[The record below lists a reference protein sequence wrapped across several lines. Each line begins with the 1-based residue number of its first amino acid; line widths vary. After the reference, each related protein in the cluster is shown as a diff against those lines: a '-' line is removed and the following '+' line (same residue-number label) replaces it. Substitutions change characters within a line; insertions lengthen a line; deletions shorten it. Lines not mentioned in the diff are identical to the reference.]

1 MDHIGYT
8 LFSIAFLLKTW
19 RLYKIKTNKL
29 LRKKVGIN
37 TSKLFRYGMYVCEFP
52 AAQVCLQQSYV
63 DICTDIAVSNDNIDI
78 NTIHM

>member
-19 RLYKIKTNKL
+19 RLYKIKTNTL

-52 AAQVCLQQSYV
+52 AA
-63 DICTDIAVSNDNIDI
+63 
-78 NTIHM
+78 

>member
-37 TSKLFRYGMYVCEFP
+37 ISKLFSYGMYI
-52 AAQVCLQQSYV
+52 CL
-63 DICTDIAVSNDNIDI
+63 
-78 NTIHM
+78 